1 MMIGWVFFRA
11 ETLHGAIV
19 YLQAMFGFGS
29 GEMPP
34 LRLTW
39 YLTPEVR
46 LALVAGIIGS
56 TPIVPF
62 LRARIEQHAPGWRSI
77 ATDAAGTVA
86 LLAIFVAALLQVA
99 ARTYNPFIY
108 FRF

>member
-1 MMIGWVFFRA
+1 
-11 ETLHGAIV
+11 
-19 YLQAMFGFGS
+19 MFGLGH

-39 YLTPEVR
+39 YLTRDVR
-46 LALVAGIIGS
+46 FAMIAGIIGAM
-56 TPIVPF
+56 PVVPA
-62 LRARIEQHAPGWRSI
+62 LRVWADRTARRWQGL
-77 ATDAAGTVA
+77 AAEAVGTLA
-86 LLAIFVAALLQVA
+86 LLAIFVAAIVQVA